1 MVPPNPPEGLD
12 CAERN
17 LFRRV
22 VGWLTGKGSSGI
34 DFARRLDQAF
44 LRQLFAEPRFGVAAA
59 LCLIVLSV
67 TAASGLRIWR
77 VTPRGFIPE
86 IRISGFDALEA
97 RMESRAARA
106 CLLQRDDSGALNHW
120 RAAVNANPAD
130 PVALRE
136 LVRTEG
142 LLPRRNRA
150 ALDRLGGEVQWLLRL
165 TLTNRT
171 DLDLAVQVLDSL
183 HAEELLGALLAT
195 DRADRS
201 PLQRRERAKW
211 NLRAGQFDAFEA
223 EARTLT
229 ALDMASDS
237 SWPLYWLAWI
247 AGTEVSDRGAEALR
261 SLREEA
267 ATISESGSTSDST
280 RTHAIRL
287 RLEYVVSMRRQDP
300 NAVRLALSRLREARG
315 DTPVDHARFWNL
327 LANLGRE
334 DEART
339 LAQSF
344 ADPPVTVDELEWIG
358 ASLVRL
364 GLTNE
369 AVDSYRRW
377 CERPEG
383 RGRIWV
389 TLGSLL
395 VRLERWREA
404 GDLAGQMRNH
414 PTEVAAWI
422 GYSHY
427 LDGLAL
433 LANGQTN
440 AALGTFRRMLEPS
453 RFDPGALVTVG
464 SDLIHRGFPEITA
477 ELLLRHESAAADSVR
492 YWQTLVQAAIV
503 LQDGTLMLQ
512 AAQREWDLK
521 PESLDA
527 ANDLAVALLINEREP
542 ERVRELTRRVLE
554 ADPCSHSGLI
564 HHGLALLGTG
574 QVRAARP
581 LLETVDVGSLTPRQ
595 RHALAYAR
603 VLLGSRSGRSA
614 EVMREMQFLRP
625 AWMFPSQIARVEHLV
640 ELASVGT
647 LPR

>member
-1 MVPPNPPEGLD
+1 MVSSNQPEGLD
-12 CAERN
+12 CVERN
-17 LFRRV
+17 PFRRV
-22 VGWLTGKGSSGI
+22 VVWLTTKGARGI
-34 DFARRLDQAF
+34 DFAQRIDPAF

-59 LCLIVLSV
+59 LCLIVLSG
-67 TAASGLRIWR
+67 TAASGLRLWR

-106 CLLQRDDSGALNHW
+106 CWVRHDDSGALNHW
-120 RAAVNANPAD
+120 RASVNANPAD
-130 PVALRE
+130 PIALRE

-142 LLPRRNRA
+142 HLPQRNRA

-165 TLTNRT
+165 TATNRA

-183 HAEELLGALLAT
+183 HAEELLGAVLAA

-201 PLQRRERAKW
+201 PFQRRERAKW
-211 NLRAGQFDAFEA
+211 HLRSGRFDAFEA

-229 ALDMASDS
+229 ALDTASDS

-247 AGTEVSDRGAEALR
+247 AGTDLSDRGAEALR
-261 SLREEA
+261 SLREEEA
-267 ATISESGSTSDST
+267 SNTESGPASDST
-280 RTHAIRL
+280 RTHLICL
-287 RLEYVVSMRRQDP
+287 RLEYVVSMHRQDP
-300 NAVRLALSRLREARG
+300 HAVRIALSRLREARG

-404 GDLAGQMRNH
+404 GDLAGQMRSH
-414 PTEVAAWI
+414 PTEVVSWI

-427 LDGLAL
+427 LDGLSL

-440 AALGTFRRMLEPS
+440 AALGTLRRMLEPS

-477 ELLLRHESAAADSVR
+477 ELLLRHESGASESVR
-492 YWQTLVQAAIV
+492 YWQTLVQAALV
-503 LQDGTLMLQ
+503 LQDSSLLLQ

-527 ANDLAVALLINEREP
+527 TNDLAVALLINEREP
-542 ERVRELTRRVLE
+542 ERARELTRRVLE
-554 ADPCSHSGLI
+554 LDPGSSSALI
-564 HHGLALLGTG
+564 HHSLALLGTG

-581 LLETVDVGSLTPRQ
+581 LLESVDLDSLTPRQ

-603 VLLGSRSGRSA
+603 VLLGSQSGRPV
-614 EVMREMQFLRP
+614 EVAREMQFLRP
-625 AWMFPSQIARVEHLV
+625 AWLFPGQIARVEHLV
-640 ELASVGT
+640 ELASAGT

>member
-1 MVPPNPPEGLD
+1 MVSSNQPEGLERV
-12 CAERN
+12 ERN
-17 LFRRV
+17 PIRRV
-22 VGWLTGKGSSGI
+22 ADWLKGKASSGLE
-34 DFARRLDQAF
+34 FARRLDQAF

-59 LCLIVLSV
+59 LCLMVLLG

-77 VTPRGFIPE
+77 VEPRGFIPE

-106 CLLQRDDSGALNHW
+106 CRLRHDDSGALNHW

-130 PVALRE
+130 PIALRE
-136 LVRTEG
+136 LIRTEG
-142 LLPRRNRA
+142 LLPQRNRA

-165 TLTNRT
+165 TATNRA

-183 HAEELLGALLAT
+183 HAEELLGAALAA
-195 DRADRS
+195 DRADQS
-201 PLQRRERAKW
+201 PFQRRERAKW
-211 NLRAGQFDAFEA
+211 HLRAGRFDAFEA

-229 ALDMASDS
+229 ALDTASDS
-237 SWPLYWLAWI
+237 AWPLYWLAWI
-247 AGTEVSDRGAEALR
+247 AGTDLADRGTGALR
-261 SLREEA
+261 SLRQ
-267 ATISESGSTSDST
+267 DSASNGDADSS
-280 RTHAIRL
+280 RTHLIRL

-300 NAVRLALSRLREARG
+300 DAVRLALSGLRESRR

-377 CERPEG
+377 CERPGG
-383 RGRIWV
+383 RGQIWV

-395 VRLERWREA
+395 ARLERWREVR
-404 GDLAGQMRNH
+404 DLAGQMRNH
-414 PTEVAAWI
+414 PTEVAPWM
-422 GYSHY
+422 GFSHY
-427 LDGLAL
+427 LDGLSL
-433 LANGQTN
+433 LAHGQTN
-440 AALGTFRRMLEPS
+440 AALGTFRRMLESP

-464 SDLIHRGFPEITA
+464 SDLIHRGLPEITA
-477 ELLLRHESAAADSVR
+477 ELLLRHESGAPNSVR
-492 YWQTLVQAAIV
+492 YWQTLVQAAMA
-503 LQDGTLMLQ
+503 LQDGPLLLQ
-512 AAQREWDLK
+512 AAQREWDLN
-521 PESLDA
+521 PGSLDA

-542 ERVRELTRRVLE
+542 ERARELTRRVLE
-554 ADPCSHSGLI
+554 TDPGSSSALI
-564 HHGLALLGTG
+564 HHSLALLGNG
-574 QVRAARP
+574 QFRAARP
-581 LLETVDVGSLTPRQ
+581 LLESVDVGSLTPRQ
-595 RHALAYAR
+595 RHAFAYAR
-603 VLLGSRSGRSA
+603 VLLGSQSGRPV
-614 EVMREMQFLRP
+614 EVAREMQFLRP
-625 AWMFPSQIARVEHLV
+625 AWLFPSQIARVEHLV
-640 ELASVGT
+640 EVASAGT